1 MSFRPVI
8 LPVTKALSRSSS
20 HYVPLKDDGEVQ
32 QYGRS
37 STYLAAE
44 AASANICNELLEYSR
59 KSDRI
64 PSRPVSM
71 SKVSFKSHDGHIL
84 VTLDTCPQLAPLPRQ
99 TSLAASV
106 PSLLS
111 PISATKPYKSR
122 GHRSS
127 RFRSP
132 RSSARKTI
140 GNEESRASLL
150 GTTDDPQSQPA
161 LLLRK
166 RGRENFKTIGSPNHG
181 HSPTR
186 IRSHMPTR
194 FSQLGLDYSRYPA
207 PEVVQ
212 EHLISESAAL
222 PSNDGPKEKTKSN
235 ELHLNHGG
243 TNTLPTGKRKTNNSN
258 LSFGSVDIDEKGFF
272 PYLDDR
278 IGAPSIA
285 EHGYNF
291 PMYLDEKERDDDFH
305 IPCPDDDVRLKP
317 KFRDYFVRGQLCS
330 LFALILMFIG
340 LIVVFIIFP
349 VLCYVG
355 VVQYH
360 YQYDTPLK
368 ELAPSNINAFAWDYV
383 NGRNYSL
390 LHNVRTGLIDST
402 TPQYAMTRTALDG
415 SQLELVFSD
424 EFNDP
429 GRSFYPGDD
438 PFWTA
443 QDMWYGSTQDLE
455 WYDPDAVTTADGT
468 LALELDSF
476 TNHNLSFRSGMLNS
490 WNQLCFKGGVLEV
503 SISLAGPAGIQ
514 GLWPGAWT
522 MGNLGRPG
530 YRASTDG
537 TWPYTYD
544 SCDAG
549 ITPNQSST
557 DGLSYLPGQKLPS
570 CTCAGEDHPTPGKG
584 RGAPEID
591 VLEVSANE
599 QVKLGT
605 ASQSYQVA
613 PFDIW
618 YHPNYDFMAIANDN
632 VTTMNT
638 YCGGSTQQAISG
650 ITTLN
655 NGWYDG
661 QNYQKYAFEYTPG
674 TGPDSSI
681 AWFVGDEMTWMMT
694 GDAISPNGNIAQR
707 LISEEPMAVVLNL
720 GISNSWTWIDWANLK
735 FPATM
740 HVDYVRWYQ
749 KPGQVSV
756 TCDPPGY
763 ETTEYIAKHPK
774 AYQNANLTVCLCRL
788 LSDESQLIASIDL
801 G

>member
-1 MSFRPVI
+1 
-8 LPVTKALSRSSS
+8 
-20 HYVPLKDDGEVQ
+20 
-32 QYGRS
+32 
-37 STYLAAE
+37 
-44 AASANICNELLEYSR
+44 
-59 KSDRI
+59 
-64 PSRPVSM
+64 
-71 SKVSFKSHDGHIL
+71 
-84 VTLDTCPQLAPLPRQ
+84 
-99 TSLAASV
+99 
-106 PSLLS
+106 
-111 PISATKPYKSR
+111 
-122 GHRSS
+122 
-127 RFRSP
+127 
-132 RSSARKTI
+132 
-140 GNEESRASLL
+140 
-150 GTTDDPQSQPA
+150 
-161 LLLRK
+161 
-166 RGRENFKTIGSPNHG
+166 
-181 HSPTR
+181 
-186 IRSHMPTR
+186 MPTR

-212 EHLISESAAL
+212 CTSESTTFSPIRYHGFGVKPKSLQVNEAKVSS
-222 PSNDGPKEKTKSN
+222 PSSGKWQTHISNGSSSNDD
-235 ELHLNHGG
+235 
-243 TNTLPTGKRKTNNSN
+243 
-258 LSFGSVDIDEKGFF
+258 FDEKGFF

-305 IPCPDDDVRLKP
+305 VPCPDDDVRLKP
-317 KFRDYFVRGQLCS
+317 KFSDYFVRGQVCS
-330 LFALILMFIG
+330 LIALILMFIG
-340 LIVVFIIFP
+340 LVVVFIIFP

-360 YQYDTPLK
+360 YQYDTPLAAI
-368 ELAPSNINAFAWDYV
+368 APSNANAFKWDYV
-383 NGRNYSL
+383 NDRNYSL
-390 LHNVRTGLIDST
+390 MHNLRTGLIDST

-424 EFNDP
+424 EFNHQE
-429 GRSFYPGDD
+429 RTFYPGDD

-443 QDMWYGSTQDLE
+443 QDLWYGSTQDLE
-455 WYDPDAVTTADGT
+455 WYDPDAVTTANGT
-468 LALELDSF
+468 LILQLDSF
-476 TNHNLSFRSGMLNS
+476 MNHNLSYRSGMLNS

-530 YRASTDG
+530 YLASTDG

-557 DGLSYLPGQKLPS
+557 DGLSYLPGQRLPS
-570 CTCAGEDHPTPGKG
+570 CTCGGEDHPTPGKG

-591 VLEVSANE
+591 VIEASANE
-599 QVKLGT
+599 GAKLGI

-618 YHPNYDFMAIANDN
+618 YHPNYEFTAIANDN
-632 VTTMNT
+632 ITTMNS
-638 YCGGSTQQAISG
+638 YCGGPTQQAISG

-655 NGWYDG
+655 KDWYDG
-661 QNYQKYAFEYTPG
+661 LKYQKYAFEYTPG
-674 TGPDSSI
+674 TGPESSI
-681 AWFVGDEMTWMMT
+681 AWFVGDEMSWMMT
-694 GDAISPNGNIAQR
+694 GDAIGPNGNVGQR
-707 LISEEPMAVVLNL
+707 LISEEPMAMILNL
-720 GISNSWTWIDWANLK
+720 GISNGWTWIDWDKLE

-749 KPGQVSV
+749 KPGQTSV

-774 AYQNANLTVCLCRL
+774 AYQNANLTVRSVDWCSRKNR
-788 LSDESQLIASIDL
+788 